1 MEAWS
6 YCPRLKTAVSDRGG
20 ADMKQ
25 SGITGFSQAEIAQ
38 MLGLQPKQVSRRWLA
53 ATGQL
58 AQWLK
63 AFREPF

>member
-1 MEAWS
+1 MFELR
-6 YCPRLKTAVSDRGG
+6 YYG
-20 ADMKQ
+20 
-25 SGITGFSQAEIAQ
+25 GFSQAEIAR
-38 MLGLQPKQVSRRWLA
+38 MLGLQPKQVSRRWLM